1 MRATKAVM
9 KAGVCSTFRLASLRA
24 LSTSSGFGDRAIWH
38 SPRRN
43 FCRRTLASG
52 VMAKISAST
61 AGLPAKYSGLAA

>member
-1 MRATKAVM
+1 M

-43 FCRRTLASG
+43 LQAHVGVRGNGEDQRVDRRLAG
-52 VMAKISAST
+52 EV
-61 AGLPAKYSGLAA
+61 LGLAA